1 MLALILDPMYKSMWL
16 VITYLGFE
24 TIIAVVANYDEQLLL
39 PLPLE
44 VYKVF
49 MPNRIN
55 CVNESI
61 LFMDF
66 KDVF

>member
-16 VITYLGFE
+16 VITYLGHE
-24 TIIAVVANYDEQLLL
+24 TIIALVANYDEQLLL

-49 MPNRIN
+49 IPSRID
-55 CVNESI
+55 CVNEFT
-61 LFMDF
+61 LFMNF
-66 KDVF
+66 

>member
-1 MLALILDPMYKSMWL
+1 MLVLILDPMYKSMWL
-16 VITYLGFE
+16 VITYLGCE
-24 TIIAVVANYDEQLLL
+24 TIIALVANYDEQLLL

-49 MPNRIN
+49 MPNKID
-55 CVNESI
+55 CVNEST

-66 KDVF
+66 YDVF

>member
-1 MLALILDPMYKSMWL
+1 MYISMWL
-16 VITYLGFE
+16 VITYLGCK
-24 TIIAVVANYDEQLLL
+24 TIIAPIANYDEQLLL

-49 MPNRIN
+49 MPNRIER
-55 CVNESI
+55 VNEST

-66 KDVF
+66 

>member
-16 VITYLGFE
+16 VITYLDSE
-24 TIIAVVANYDEQLLL
+24 TTIALVANYDEQLLL
-39 PLPLE
+39 PLPSE

-49 MPNRIN
+49 MPNRID

>member
-16 VITYLGFE
+16 VITYLDSE
-24 TIIAVVANYDEQLLL
+24 TTIALVANYDEQLLL
-39 PLPLE
+39 PLPSE

-49 MPNRIN
+49 MPNRID

-66 KDVF
+66 KYVF